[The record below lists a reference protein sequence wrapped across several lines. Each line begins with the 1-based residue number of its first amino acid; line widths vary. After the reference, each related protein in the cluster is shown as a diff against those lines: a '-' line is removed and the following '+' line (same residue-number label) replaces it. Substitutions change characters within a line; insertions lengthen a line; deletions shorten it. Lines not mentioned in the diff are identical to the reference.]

1 MPRAGKRCGS
11 QLNVLISFSGSVGF
25 LEDAVSLPVEA
36 FTAAA
41 LSFAGAFN
49 QCIQSRRSELA
60 K

>member
-1 MPRAGKRCGS
+1 MPRAGKRYGD
-11 QLNVLISFSGSVGF
+11 QLNVFISFYGAAGF
-25 LEDAVSLPVEA
+25 LEDSVSLPVEA
-36 FTAAA
+36 YTAAA

>member
-1 MPRAGKRCGS
+1 MPRAGKRCGG
-11 QLNVLISFSGSVGF
+11 QLNVLMSFSGAVSF
-25 LEDAVSLPVEA
+25 LEDALSLPVKA
-36 FTAAA
+36 YTAAA